1 MAYPSTA
8 GEQHRIGPVSEP
20 ATGDAPF
27 AADADMH
34 PRRAPG
40 RGSAAWLVWIVLAL
54 VAAGGLGY
62 YLWQQ
67 QQARQAVATAPPPPA
82 QTAAP
87 AAAAPQGVEHP
98 IEEAKA
104 SVPSAVE
111 QKPLPALMVSDTT
124 MQNTLADLFGQA
136 ALGRMFYEDSIV
148 HRFVSTVD
156 NLPRKTLPLSY
167 LPLKP
172 PGGTFAA
179 SGSDEALAIAGNN
192 AARYA
197 PYIQLAEAV
206 DAKTLVGIYV
216 HFYPLFQ
223 EDYRALGYPSGYF
236 NDRLVQTIDDLLA
249 APEVSAPPALV
260 QPKVF
265 YQYADP
271 DLESRSAGQKIMMRM
286 GPENAARIKAK
297 LREIRALLTASGA
310 VAVKKK

>member
-1 MAYPSTA
+1 MAYPSA
-8 GEQHRIGPVSEP
+8 ADEHRIGPVGEP
-20 ATGDAPF
+20 ATDDAPF
-27 AADADMH
+27 AADAETRPVRA
-34 PRRAPG
+34 PRRG
-40 RGSAAWLVWIVLAL
+40 GAAWLVWIVLAL
-54 VAAGGLGY
+54 VAASGLGY

-67 QQARQAVATAPPPPA
+67 QQARQAGATPPAPPA
-82 QTAAP
+82 QTAPP

-104 SVPSAVE
+104 SVPPAVE

-156 NLPRKTLPLSY
+156 NLPRKTLPLRY

-179 SGSDEALAIAGNN
+179 SGNDEAMAIAGDN

-197 PYIQLAEAV
+197 PYVQLAEAV

-216 HFYPLFQ
+216 HFYPLLQ
-223 EDYRALGYPSGYF
+223 EDYRALGYPNGYF
-236 NDRLVQTIDDLLA
+236 NDRLVQTIDDLLS

-286 GPENAARIKAK
+286 GPDNAARIKAK
-297 LREIRALLTASGA
+297 LREIRALVTGSGV